1 MIPLHYPGSL
11 SNPGSLFDREI
22 EALGSAGML
31 GCWEQNKELL
41 TEAVLKSDHPAL
53 QFEPGRV
60 FDILLFMQQDP
71 NRKLIAV

>member
-1 MIPLHYPGSL
+1 
-11 SNPGSLFDREI
+11 
-22 EALGSAGML
+22 ML